1 MRTLSLFLLSIA
13 CVACLA
19 GCGSDGT
26 ANSGN
31 TILVGNENRPIVDNS
46 AIANRQ
52 QTPLPLIELE
62 ADHMVGRYP
71 GLEEK
76 YLDISKRG
84 DKYYILIK
92 YPGGIDYYDGFPK
105 GKNIEITRNGKK
117 LLLQKVGPAQTGL
130 KWEGDVNECIVF
142 EKGSE
147 AFCR

>member
-1 MRTLSLFLLSIA
+1 MRTLSLFILSA
-13 CVACLA
+13 ACLA
-19 GCGSDGT
+19 GLVGCGSDGG

-31 TILVGNENRPIVDNS
+31 TVLVGNENRQIVDNS

-62 ADHMVGRYP
+62 ADHLVGRYA
-71 GLEEK
+71 GKEEK

-84 DKYYILIK
+84 DKYYVVIK
-92 YPGGIDYYDGFPK
+92 YLGGIDYFDGFPK

-117 LLLQKVGPAQTGL
+117 MMLQTVGPALTGL
-130 KWEGDVNECIVF
+130 KWEGNVKECIVF